1 MKVSDLMYCY
11 GAGVSYHIYQ
21 KPYMT
26 KLIDCGVTTFNA
38 LLDQPTMLDREV
50 ICHIPTVIT
59 NITGQPV
66 LLFFLAASLIPVGI
80 RIFRS
85 LKRAAK

>member
-1 MKVSDLMYCY
+1 MEAIIKAMSDAFTLV
-11 GAGVSYHIYQ
+11 G
-21 KPYMT
+21 
-26 KLIDCGVTTFNA
+26 
-38 LLDQPTMLDREV
+38 
-50 ICHIPTVIT
+50 TVIT

-66 LLFFLAASLIPVGI
+66 LLFLAASLIPVGI

>member
-1 MKVSDLMYCY
+1 MHWPLCRLRGFSPSRTAARTL
-11 GAGVSYHIYQ
+11 GYQ

-50 ICHIPTVIT
+50 ICHIPKSGELVI
-59 NITGQPV
+59 I
-66 LLFFLAASLIPVGI
+66 I
-80 RIFRS
+80 
-85 LKRAAK
+85 

>member
-50 ICHIPTVIT
+50 ICHMMLQCLLSVRCLVI
-59 NITGQPV
+59 
-66 LLFFLAASLIPVGI
+66 LFLG
-80 RIFRS
+80 
-85 LKRAAK
+85 

>member
-1 MKVSDLMYCY
+1 MEAIIKAMSDAFTLV
-11 GAGVSYHIYQ
+11 G
-21 KPYMT
+21 
-26 KLIDCGVTTFNA
+26 
-38 LLDQPTMLDREV
+38 
-50 ICHIPTVIT
+50 VIT

>member
-1 MKVSDLMYCY
+1 MQKDGIKDRKYQGVLYPDSESYCY

-50 ICHIPTVIT
+50 ICHIPKSGELVI
-59 NITGQPV
+59 I
-66 LLFFLAASLIPVGI
+66 I
-80 RIFRS
+80 
-85 LKRAAK
+85 

>member
-1 MKVSDLMYCY
+1 MEAIIKAMSDAFTLV
-11 GAGVSYHIYQ
+11 G
-21 KPYMT
+21 
-26 KLIDCGVTTFNA
+26 
-38 LLDQPTMLDREV
+38 
-50 ICHIPTVIT
+50 TVIT

-85 LKRAAK
+85 LKLLRSKGGVMYGRYPYRNADCNCCNG

>member
-50 ICHIPTVIT
+50 ICHMHFGRMERRNIILIIHKLRLTVLTLFLWGNGSIW
-59 NITGQPV
+59 
-66 LLFFLAASLIPVGI
+66 LL
-80 RIFRS
+80 
-85 LKRAAK
+85 

>member
-38 LLDQPTMLDREV
+38 LLG
-50 ICHIPTVIT
+50 HIR
-59 NITGQPV
+59 
-66 LLFFLAASLIPVGI
+66 LLIDMVRNARTIAIH
-80 RIFRS
+80 
-85 LKRAAK
+85 

>member
-26 KLIDCGVTTFNA
+26 KMIDCGVTTFNA

-50 ICHIPTVIT
+50 ICHISKSGELVI
-59 NITGQPV
+59 I
-66 LLFFLAASLIPVGI
+66 I
-80 RIFRS
+80 
-85 LKRAAK
+85 

>member
-11 GAGVSYHIYQ
+11 GAGVVYHIYQ

-26 KLIDCGVTTFNA
+26 KLIDCGVTTFDA
-38 LLDQPTMLDREV
+38 LLNQPTMLDALTLV
-50 ICHIPTVIT
+50 GTVIT